1 MIQVHYFYLI
11 LVGHTGS
18 DHRKEKMFEDAD
30 NFADF
35 FRGGLPYYLLITLPI
50 LIICS
55 SNPVLAASEFGVQ
68 RMSQYDVHGTPYG
81 CRASTL
87 NLEAKSL
94 YSWQT
99 SRHCILTRFQ
109 DMTIDQFREIRAK
122 AGGLII
128 LLPADITSLS
138 LEDKQHIHLL
148 EQAMMLQEIA
158 IPVYFSR
165 YNTKLNE
172 IISDVA
178 KTTVSNQQKSS
189 HQRESAIS
197 EILGSISANGYQVV
211 ITGTTHNPNKQSKI
225 PIIQGELTPT
235 KHSTKANEGEN
246 KLPLIILTAHLDTFG
261 LTNGSLKNADVAVLL
276 ALVELFSKLHASI
289 PKYRLMFLVSESG
302 SLLNFQGMKKW
313 LDINLDENV
322 QIQQAEFVICLDS
335 IGKTIAS
342 DNIYMHVS
350 KPPKEGTPMN
360 GFYKTLRT
368 VAQRYGNV
376 TVEGVH
382 KKINLAD
389 TLLAWEHER
398 FSMKRMPAFT
408 LSNLKSHKDPMRNT
422 IFEDEDE
429 EEQLDQ
435 LQVNTKIL
443 AETLASYI
451 YNLPAESTAGNGEIF
466 TGSMTITKDSIRP
479 WLNVR
484 STQQNNDLKYAF
496 EKYLKNVKLTY
507 EKPDAREPDFMLYDD
522 RDAVLNIYNVK
533 PAVFDLFLTF
543 LIVAYLAVVYCAI
556 FYFPK
561 MYCFICRLT
570 INKTKVN

>member
-1 MIQVHYFYLI
+1 
-11 LVGHTGS
+11 
-18 DHRKEKMFEDAD
+18 MFEDAD

-35 FRGGLPYYLLITLPI
+35 LRGGLPYYLLITLPI

-68 RMSQYDVHGTPYG
+68 RMSQYDVHGVPYG
-81 CRASTL
+81 CRGSAL
-87 NLEAKSL
+87 NMEAKSL
-94 YSWQT
+94 YTWQT
-99 SRHCILTRFQ
+99 FRHCVITRFQ

-122 AGGLII
+122 AGGLVI
-128 LLPADITSLS
+128 LLPEDVSSLS
-138 LEDKQHIHLL
+138 LEEKQHIHLL
-148 EQAMMLQEIA
+148 EQAMMLQEIS

-165 YNTKLNE
+165 YSLKLNE
-172 IISDVA
+172 IINDVTKA
-178 KTTVSNQQKSS
+178 TSLTQQQSS
-189 HQRESAIS
+189 KQRESAIS
-197 EILGSISANGYQVV
+197 EILGSISANGYQIAV
-211 ITGTTHNPNKQSKI
+211 TGTSNSPNKQSKI

-235 KHSTKANEGEN
+235 KHTTKSMDSEN

-261 LTNGSLKNADVAVLL
+261 LVNGPLKNADVAVLL
-276 ALVELFSKLHASI
+276 TLIELFSKLHASI

-302 SLLNFQGMKKW
+302 NLLNFQGMKKW
-313 LDINLDENV
+313 LDSNLDENV

-335 IGKTIAS
+335 IGRTN
-342 DNIYMHVS
+342 DNIFMHVS
-350 KPPKEGTPMN
+350 KPPKEGTSMN
-360 GFYKTLRT
+360 GFYRILKS
-368 VAQRYGNV
+368 VAQRYGNI

-408 LSNLKSHKDPMRNT
+408 VSNLKSHKDPLRNT
-422 IFEDEDE
+422 IFEDESG
-429 EEQLDQ
+429 EEQLDK
-435 LQVNTKIL
+435 LETNVKIL

-451 YNLPAESTAGNGEIF
+451 YNLPGDSAVNDGEIF
-466 TGSMTITKDSIRP
+466 SGSMAISKEIIRP
-479 WLNVR
+479 WLHIR
-484 STQQNNDLKYAF
+484 SSQQNNDLKYAF
-496 EKYLKNVKLTY
+496 EKYLKNVRLTY

-543 LIVAYLAVVYCAI
+543 LIVSYLGMIYLAI

-561 MYCFICRLT
+561 MYTFVCRMT
-570 INKTKVN
+570 TNKIKGN

>member
-1 MIQVHYFYLI
+1 
-11 LVGHTGS
+11 
-18 DHRKEKMFEDAD
+18 MFEEAD
-30 NFADF
+30 HFADL

-68 RMSQYDVHGTPYG
+68 RMSQFDVHGTPYG

-94 YSWQT
+94 YTWQT
-99 SRHCILTRFQ
+99 SRHCIVTRLQ

-122 AGGLII
+122 AGGLVI
-128 LLPADITSLS
+128 LLPENFSSLS
-138 LEDKQHIHLL
+138 LEEKQHIHML
-148 EQAMMLQEIA
+148 EQAMMLQEIS

-165 YNTKLNE
+165 YNPKMNE
-172 IISDVA
+172 IVNDVT
-178 KTTVSNQQKSS
+178 KTTSVKQQKSS
-189 HQRESAIS
+189 QERESAIS
-197 EILGSISANGYQVV
+197 EILGSISANGYQIVV
-211 ITGTTHNPNKQSKI
+211 SGTSHSANKQTKI
-225 PIIQGELTPT
+225 SIIQGELTPT
-235 KHSTKANEGEN
+235 KHAVKTNDGES

-261 LTNGSLKNADVAVLL
+261 LINGPLKNVDVAVLL
-276 ALVELFSKLHASI
+276 TLAELFSKLHASI

-313 LDINLDENV
+313 LDSNIDENV
-322 QIQQAEFVICLDS
+322 QLQQAEFVICLDS
-335 IGKTIAS
+335 ISKTLTN
-342 DNIYMHVS
+342 DNIFMHVS

-360 GFYKTLRT
+360 GFYKTLKT
-368 VAQRYGNV
+368 VALRYGNA

-408 LSNLKSHKDPMRNT
+408 ISNLKSHKDYLRNT

-429 EEQLDQ
+429 EEQLNK
-435 LQVNTKIL
+435 LKTNVKIL

-451 YNLPAESTAGNGEIF
+451 YSLPVDNAAGSGEIF
-466 TGSMTITKDSIRP
+466 TGSMAITKDSIRP
-479 WLNVR
+479 WLHVR
-484 STQQNNDLKYAF
+484 SSQQNNDLKNAF
-496 EKYLKNVKLTY
+496 EKYLKNVKVSY
-507 EKPDAREPDFMLYDD
+507 DKPDPREPDFMLYDE
-522 RDAVLNIYNVK
+522 RDGLLNIYNVK

-543 LIVAYLAVVYCAI
+543 MIVAYLAVIYLAI
-556 FYFPK
+556 FHFPK
-561 MYCFICRLT
+561 LYTIVCRMT
-570 INKTKVN
+570 VNKVKVN